1 MVTNNKAASFI
12 LGTFILLALTSLGFF
27 IKQSVASLK
36 EYERTVTAKGLSEKE
51 VIADIVI
58 WPIQFNVASN
68 NLNDLY
74 QNIEDNLNQ
83 IISILQSNGLSSKE
97 LSISLPSI
105 KDKFADSYG
114 DNKDILYRYYGSQ
127 TITVYSNK
135 VNAVKDIKKNLTSL
149 GKKGII
155 FSDTEFETEY
165 LFTKLNDIKVS
176 MIENATMNAR
186 AVAEKFAQD
195 SKSKLGKIKQ
205 ASQGQFSVNERDK
218 NNPDIKN
225 VRVVTTVEYYLTD

>member
-1 MVTNNKAASFI
+1 MITNNKVASFI

-27 IKQSVASLK
+27 IKQSVISLK

-58 WPIQFNVASN
+58 WPIQFSVANN

-74 QNIEDNLNQ
+74 QNIEDNLNH
-83 IISILQSNGLSSKE
+83 IVSILKSNGLSSKE

-105 KDKFADSYG
+105 KDKFADFYG
-114 DNKDILYRYYGSQ
+114 DNKDIKYRYYGSQ

-135 VNAVKDIKKNLTSL
+135 VSAVKDIKKKLTDL

-155 FSDTEFETEY
+155 FNDTEYETEY
-165 LFTKLNDIKVS
+165 LFTKLNDVKIS
-176 MIENATMNAR
+176 MIQNATMNAR
-186 AVAEKFAQD
+186 AVAQKFAQD

-205 ASQGQFSVNERDK
+205 ASQGQFSVTQRDK